1 MSVLSLLIILLFII
15 FAFVSF
21 LELWERIETNYPKD
35 LHPASNIF
43 LKTMLLLT
51 FSPILITAG
60 WLLAVGIVMKG

>member
-1 MSVLSLLIILLFII
+1 MSGLSLLIILLFII

-21 LELWERIETNYPKD
+21 LELWGRIETNYPKD

-43 LKTMLLLT
+43 LKAMLLLT

-60 WLLAVGIVMKG
+60 WLLVLGIVMRG